1 MAADFYK
8 DLGVSRTAT
17 PEEIKKAY
25 RKLAVE
31 LHPDK
36 NPGDKATEARFKSV
50 NRAYQ
55 VLSDKKKR
63 SLYDEFGEDALREG
77 FNVDAARAYKNAR
90 TGGGPFAGGNGT
102 TFNIED
108 LFGGAGGGGFSD
120 LMGDLFGGRGPRR
133 RAGPRKGEDVAAEI
147 TVDFATA
154 IHGTMVEVQS
164 PETGEGV
171 SVRIPPGAADGDK
184 VRVGGQGAP
193 GAGGGPA
200 GDLIITIHVRPHELF
215 ERDGLDLHLDL
226 PITIGEAFHGAK
238 VKVPTP
244 HGDVSLKVP
253 KGAQSGGAVRL
264 KGKGVKRKTKQGD
277 LYVRF
282 LVQLPEGQTPEVE
295 RAVDV
300 LERETTQDVRAN
312 IKF

>member
-8 DLGVSRTAT
+8 ELGVSRTAS
-17 PEEIKKAY
+17 PEEIKRAY

-36 NPGDKATEARFKSV
+36 NPGNKNAETRFKAV

-63 SLYDEFGEDALREG
+63 ALYDEFGEDALREG
-77 FNVDAARAYKNAR
+77 FNVEAARAYGRARNAA
-90 TGGGPFAGGNGT
+90 PFGTGNGT

-108 LFGGAGGGGFSD
+108 LFGGAAQGGFGD
-120 LMGDLFGGRGPRR
+120 LMGDLFGGRGGRR
-133 RAGPRKGEDVAAEI
+133 RSGPRKGEDILAEI
-147 TVDFATA
+147 TVEFGTA
-154 IHGTMVEVQS
+154 ISGTMFQVQS
-164 PETGEGV
+164 PQNGEPV

-184 VRVGGQGAP
+184 VRVGGQGGP
-193 GAGGGPA
+193 GANSGPP
-200 GDLIITIHVRPHELF
+200 GDLIITIHVKPHEIF

-253 KGAQSGGAVRL
+253 KGAQSGRVVRL
-264 KGKGVKRKTKQGD
+264 KGRGVKRKNKQGD

-282 LVQLPEGQTPEVE
+282 LVQLPTSESAEVE
-295 RAVDV
+295 KAVDV
-300 LERETTQDVRAN
+300 LEQETTEDVRAN
-312 IKF
+312 IRF